1 MHRPHGNPPLLQG
14 ETKKPRVLRGVV
26 RRLPQGLQSRFEVFV
41 LAGQNMLHHKPP
53 EILMDMQIKHLV
65 SGSSFEMSIY

>member
-1 MHRPHGNPPLLQG
+1 MALGQAIM
-14 ETKKPRVLRGVV
+14 
-26 RRLPQGLQSRFEVFV
+26 GLAE
-41 LAGQNMLHHKPP
+41 QNTLHHKPP